1 MAVTVEELEIKVTA
15 QVQQALAGLDKVL
28 AKLQQIASTAM
39 PQVEKTA
46 KATAAAVDKT
56 SRAMGL
62 NAKAA
67 QNAQK
72 SAAAAGGATERAFAA
87 AQKRLAKTESELEA
101 VNARL
106 DQLRQDKRS
115 YLPEGAPHQKETLDL
130 LLGQDKEY
138 QKLVQRSDALG
149 DQWQQQNDEVLR
161 QQELLQGMAGQPTP
175 ELPTEK
181 PKEMAENLD
190 KATEGTKRFDKEV
203 EKAGKSKSTFQKI
216 MSSIKNMFT
225 VTAVLEAIRKSI
237 QWMVAAAKT
246 GLTNLAQHNAGF
258 AATMD
263 AAASKVL
270 QLKNALGTAL
280 APILQ
285 AVAPLFNFLVDAAI
299 SAANA
304 IAAFVSKLTG
314 KGTYIRAG
322 KAVDSFADKL
332 GGATQNAKE
341 LDKATNT
348 LGLDELNLVSQPE
361 EEKITGGGSGSGGT
375 STFEEVPINPET
387 AVFVDEMLRKLDPTI
402 QAFGRLGNQLKRLG
416 EFSWQGLQDFYSAF
430 LVPVG
435 DWTLGEGIP
444 RFVDALTQGLAAVDW
459 QNINGSLL
467 GLWEALAPFA
477 VQIGEGLV
485 WFWENAL
492 VPLGTWTMNEAVPA
506 LLDILAG
513 MLGVLSGVAGAL
525 APAWETLWDVFFE
538 PLRQWRADAAATVL
552 QGVADALERISDW
565 VRENGELVAG
575 IITVFASFAAATS
588 IAGIIK
594 HVGDAVSG
602 VVSFI
607 SSFVT
612 NLADLF
618 NENGIVGIIS
628 KAAGA
633 INPWVIAIGAIIAAI
648 ALLILHWDDVKAAFA
663 TAGEW
668 FAGIWETIGGAF
680 TAFYETVLKP
690 VFDGI
695 LETLAWLWE
704 GYLKPLWDNLV
715 LLFQTVGEMLIALWE
730 NILLPACT
738 AIGEAL
744 IMFWENV
751 LLPLANFFVNVF
763 GPTISAVVDYVVSIF
778 ANSYA
783 VISTI
788 ITAVIQIF
796 TGVIGFFKN
805 IFAGDWAAAWE
816 AITGV
821 FSNVWETL
829 KNGFVGIINRIIG
842 ALNGLIKG
850 VESGL
855 NYILSGVRAVFGFI
869 QGIIDGASGLLAKV
883 GIDVHFN
890 MPSIQDVHFGQIP
903 TLAAGAVLT
912 RRTVFE
918 GGEYPGAHDN
928 PEIVSPRSMMV
939 SAFREALAEQ
949 GGAGGNDIQQPVEL
963 SLDGDVFYRAMVRIK
978 ANRGAAVSSTFA
990 EAY

>member
-87 AQKRLAKTESELEA
+87 AQKKLAKTESELEA

-258 AATMD
+258 ATTMD

-361 EEKITGGGSGSGGT
+361 EEKITDGGSGSGGT

-402 QAFGRLGNQLKRLG
+402 QAFGRLGDQLKRLG

-485 WFWENAL
+485 WFWENTL

-575 IITVFASFAAATS
+575 IITVFASFAA
-588 IAGIIK
+588 GIIVVK
-594 HVGDAVSG
+594 SAFDMFKVTLTLLQGISTAISTFMIFFTSTLGVTVLAV
-602 VVSFI
+602 
-607 SSFVT
+607 
-612 NLADLF
+612 
-618 NENGIVGIIS
+618 
-628 KAAGA
+628 
-633 INPWVIAIGAIIAAI
+633 GAIIAAI

-695 LETLAWLWE
+695 IETLAWLWE